1 MYNLDKTACSKLG
14 PCVQP
19 SLSFAPDGCAVQWPV
34 INLPMQDQRRFIV
47 KVTST
52 EWLQSFL
59 FTTWKILSP
68 NDYENVQR
76 CMPCPQINSFLSKT
90 VSSPLSWQ
98 QWQHTHVSEN
108 NIDHCF
114 CFASLSLSPS
124 LSCIQRV
131 FFHKCQLVPKIPGVV
146 SWLEVLCFHHQN
158 WDSSKVQIVL
168 ATLSF
173 VDRTVNRY
181 ICQR

>member
-76 CMPCPQINSFLSKT
+76 CMPCPQINSFLFKT

-98 QWQHTHVSEN
+98 QWRHARFWKQHRPLFL
-108 NIDHCF
+108 F
-114 CFASLSLSPS
+114 CFSLSLSLSLLHSACLLSQVSVGTKDPWSGFLAWSALLSPS
-124 LSCIQRV
+124 KLGFQQSADRPGNAV
-131 FFHKCQLVPKIPGVV
+131 FCWSHC
-146 SWLEVLCFHHQN
+146 
-158 WDSSKVQIVL
+158 
-168 ATLSF
+168 
-173 VDRTVNRY
+173 
-181 ICQR
+181 